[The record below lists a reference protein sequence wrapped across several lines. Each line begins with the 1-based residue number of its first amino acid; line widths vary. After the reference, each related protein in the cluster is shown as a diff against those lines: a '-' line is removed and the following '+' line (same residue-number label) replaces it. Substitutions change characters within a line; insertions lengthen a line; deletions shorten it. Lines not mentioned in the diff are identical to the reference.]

1 MLLIGAVKQ
10 AFEEE
15 DPANHED
22 EKHHGTRTKSKKHS
36 SSSDKH
42 SQKKKVPEKV
52 YERAL
57 FTLDNITVEVILNND
72 VVSWSTIRNTGKCR
86 CIIDGVS
93 MNHLDV

>member
-1 MLLIGAVKQ
+1 MKQ

-22 EKHHGTRTKSKKHS
+22 EKHHGTHAKSKKHS
-36 SSSDKH
+36 STSDKH

-72 VVSWSTIRNTGKCR
+72 VVSWSTICNTCKRACV
-86 CIIDGVS
+86 IDRPI
-93 MNHLDV
+93 MNHIYF